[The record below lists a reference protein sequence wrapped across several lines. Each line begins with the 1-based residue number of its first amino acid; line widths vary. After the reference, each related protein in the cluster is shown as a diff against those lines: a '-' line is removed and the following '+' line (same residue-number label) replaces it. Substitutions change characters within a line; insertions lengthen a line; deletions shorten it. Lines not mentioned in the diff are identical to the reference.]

1 MIYSLY
7 DPDLKEISVY
17 KDHVKKSKRL
27 ERRKSERPERVPDE
41 TKPV

>member
-7 DPDLKEISVY
+7 DPDLKEISAQ

-27 ERRKSERPERVPDE
+27 DPFKYLYLMGS
-41 TKPV
+41 TIYT